1 MKQKSIKEKWKK
13 ILKISEMKSW
23 TFDIVQKIGQC
34 LAKLCPKDQEIRYR
48 NEEIRE
54 DANAIWRS
62 SSTHIY
68 IQPDCKNW
76 KNWTNFRNN
85 LVISNC
91 TRATMQK
98 LIQSCCVVHSCVMEI
113 KFSSKLEVFKDT
125 RRPTEHVEN
134 I

>member
-1 MKQKSIKEKWKK
+1 MLLNKGRVILRIEAEINKRQKWKK

-76 KNWTNFRNN
+76 KNWTNFRMHILPKLCIEQKTN
-85 LVISNC
+85 LSKKEKNWIPA
-91 TRATMQK
+91 TRLK
-98 LIQSCCVVHSCVMEI
+98 
-113 KFSSKLEVFKDT
+113 
-125 RRPTEHVEN
+125 
-134 I
+134 